1 MSITQTV
8 ATIIALC
15 TSIIPSVVHPQC
27 APVAEALT
35 NLAERYGETVRIRA
49 LMAGGNVLLITAAP
63 GGGWTA
69 IEVKP
74 GGEACMVSAGEAFE
88 AIAPVALGD
97 DT

>member
-1 MSITQTV
+1 
-8 ATIIALC
+8 
-15 TSIIPSVVHPQC
+15 
-27 APVAEALT
+27 
-35 NLAERYGETVRIRA
+35 
-49 LMAGGNVLLITAAP
+49 LLITAAP

-88 AIAPVALGD
+88 TIAPVALGD

>member
-1 MSITQTV
+1 MIR
-8 ATIIALC
+8 AAIIVC
-15 TSIIPSVVHPQC
+15 TTLFPSVAQTQC
-27 APVAEALT
+27 APVADALT

-74 GGEACMVSAGEAFE
+74 GGEACMIGAGEAFE
-88 AIAPVALGD
+88 TVAPVALGD
-97 DT
+97 PA

>member
-1 MSITQTV
+1 MIR
-8 ATIIALC
+8 AAIIALC
-15 TSIIPSVVHPQC
+15 ATIAPAVAYAQC

-35 NLAERYGETVRIRA
+35 NLAEKYGETVRIRA
-49 LMAGGNVLLITAAP
+49 LMVGGNVLLITAAP

-88 AIAPVALGD
+88 TIAPVAPGD

>member
-1 MSITQTV
+1 MIRLSLASFVTFVILSYPAAAQQ
-8 ATIIALC
+8 
-15 TSIIPSVVHPQC
+15 QC

-35 NLAERYGETVRIRA
+35 NLAERYGETVRIRG
-49 LMAGGNVLLITAAP
+49 LTTGGNVLLITAAP

-88 AIAPVALGD
+88 TIAPVAPGD